1 MNDLPLHVHSSLDMY
16 ADDSTLGVSGKT
28 IEDLEVKLN
37 PDMAKV
43 NKCCKDN
50 IMAINCDTTKVMLV
64 TTYQK
69 GTKLDSTHLSVIYDN
84 TELENVNSNKTAWCY
99 HRISLYI
106 LSQTFN
112 INSSHFKTSIDINTH
127 L

>member
-69 GTKLDSTHLSVIYDN
+69 EVKLDSTGVSVICDN
-84 TELENVNSNKTAWCY
+84 T
-99 HRISLYI
+99 
-106 LSQTFN
+106 
-112 INSSHFKTSIDINTH
+112 
-127 L
+127 